1 MVDTLPAIR
10 ACYFRKSPRP
20 PPLEK
25 VRRAGHYDSIRTPHL
40 RSMADPARTH
50 PENCPHSLCP
60 GPRIFFLCQL
70 EFHRHSK
77 IDLHTKPRF
86 CAFGSAGPRRSATPA
101 ARASSTRPATLPS
114 SSLTPGCFSVF
125 GSSAVST
132 RSPAHPPWPNSVPPF
147 PAAAANIISLGALS
161 ATTLDS
167 SSVGATGSP
176 PAAPPPPF
184 PWSSPNTA
192 ATFSP
197 YSPATHKSRLL
208 RSPLSADS
216 AACNGAVSN
225 GAAVRSS
232 SPPP

>member
-1 MVDTLPAIR
+1 MMAAFRASLETSHCLNYRKPLPQLALR
-10 ACYFRKSPRP
+10 TRSAVVACS
-20 PPLEK
+20 
-25 VRRAGHYDSIRTPHL
+25 
-40 RSMADPARTH
+40 
-50 PENCPHSLCP
+50 
-60 GPRIFFLCQL
+60 
-70 EFHRHSK
+70 
-77 IDLHTKPRF
+77 RF
-86 CAFGSAGPRRSATPA
+86 SACGLAWPRRSATPSA
-101 ARASSTRPATLPS
+101 PASFTRPATLPS
-114 SSLTPGCFSVF
+114 FSLTPGCFSVF

-161 ATTLDS
+161 ATTPDS

-197 YSPATHKSRLL
+197 SSPATQKRKLL

-216 AACNGAVSN
+216 ASCNGAVSN